1 MWLTFQILFT
11 LLAYD
16 SWSLVMNPLKFWSVM
31 LLLVGTSA
39 VLASDEWTRIG
50 TAENGYSVF
59 VTNADGMP
67 DGSWRLFVKAEKELE
82 RKPEGTFAMFKK
94 PEKYL
99 DKVAPFA
106 VLVNCKKKAVRDYVA
121 GPLGS
126 EFHVPWQPAVPG
138 SYGALAF
145 KAFCKK

>member
-1 MWLTFQILFT
+1 MRIIFLVILTL
-11 LLAYD
+11 
-16 SWSLVMNPLKFWSVM
+16 
-31 LLLVGTSA
+31 SA
-39 VLASDEWTRIG
+39 PTFAKDEWTRIG
-50 TAENGYSVF
+50 TAENGYTVF
-59 VTNADGMP
+59 TTTAEGMP
-67 DGSWRLFVKAEKELE
+67 EGSWRLFLKAEKELE
-82 RKPEGTFAMFKK
+82 RKPEGFLSAFKK

-106 VLVNCKKKAVRDYVA
+106 VLVNCKKRAVRDFVA

-145 KAFCKK
+145 NAFCKK